1 MHVKNNENGHH
12 MEIGGAA
19 DVTIEGCTFT
29 GYTGYRK
36 KEAIQLDCM
45 NNSRVFA
52 GYAPFDDTSCEN
64 VVIRIIFSQAF
75 AEVLV
80 LIPPLWVSIIQ
91 ISLLRA
97 TFLRTSTMWQ

>member
-45 NNSRVFA
+45 NNSRVL
-52 GYAPFDDTSCEN
+52 
-64 VVIRIIFSQAF
+64 QAMR
-75 AEVLV
+75 
-80 LIPPLWVSIIQ
+80 
-91 ISLLRA
+91 LLTIHHA
-97 TFLRTSTMWQ
+97 KMWS